1 MLKTYV
7 NENEQTTVAVAEDV
21 EMDAVMH
28 ILKVMPEICYGA
40 EEEVECG
47 IPGVTRINL
56 RAFNLSGALI
66 NGPIKGI
73 VKCHEG
79 DTYDVAVG
87 KNEAVKKAMNNHNKA
102 FKRALK
108 NWQIAI
114 LKRIREVSPDTFEE
128 AVYKVVPYKCD
139 NCWDNEDFK

>member
-7 NENEQTTVAVAEDV
+7 NEKEQTTVAVAEDA

-28 ILKVMPEICYGA
+28 ILKVMPEIRYGA
-40 EEEVECG
+40 EEEVGCAFG
-47 IPGVTRINL
+47 ATRINM
-56 RAFNLSGALI
+56 RAFTLSSALI

-73 VKCHEG
+73 VKCHDG
-79 DTYDVAVG
+79 DTYDAEVG
-87 KNEAVKKAMNNHNKA
+87 RNEAVKKAMNNHNKA

-114 LKRIREVSPDTFEE
+114 LKRIREVSPDTFDD
-128 AVYKVVPYKCD
+128 AARKVIGDTCECKC
-139 NCWDNEDFK
+139 KH

>member
-28 ILKVMPEICYGA
+28 ILKVMPEISYGA
-40 EEEVECG
+40 EEEVGCAFG
-47 IPGVTRINL
+47 ATRINM
-56 RAFNLSGALI
+56 RAFTLSSALI

-79 DTYDVAVG
+79 DTYDAEVG
-87 KNEAVKKAMNNHNKA
+87 RNEAVKKAMNNHNKA